1 MRSIRATMRA
11 DLLADVRRAV
21 DREAGEQTQL
31 QTTKDWAEGIR
42 ASMERRPPVFR
53 GE

>member
-21 DREAGEQTQL
+21 DLEAGEQTRL